1 MDTLKENICK
11 DFILSELMDFIEN
24 KKELL
29 VPVYV
34 VYGQYED
41 VCVNSLIF
49 FIFYF
54 FLKIIFH
61 MYIMKNHI
69 LFF

>member
-1 MDTLKENICK
+1 MDTLKENICEN
-11 DFILSELMDFIEN
+11 FILSELMDYIEG

-41 VCVNSLIF
+41 VKYPKKL
-49 FIFYF
+49 Y
-54 FLKIIFH
+54 
-61 MYIMKNHI
+61 YI
-69 LFF
+69 L